1 MSTDKGHK
9 RPNKQSSNDLDTNH
23 KTELEAAIDR
33 SNKIIHDKMT
43 DIQIEATTAPKTPN
57 KIRFGPKVLKVE
69 VSMTEGVYKVARL
82 ICQFEYD
89 LDWDHYLSEL
99 VRQDAF
105 SILGGERN
113 IFKDYAERVLEDEEE
128 P

>member
-1 MSTDKGHK
+1 MSTDIGPK
-9 RPNKQSSNDLDTNH
+9 RTKDASYDKVDTNH

-43 DIQIEATTAPKTPN
+43 DIQIEASTDK

-69 VSMTEGVYKVARL
+69 IPMTEGVYKVARL